1 MFGTVVW
8 TLTLFKLFYI
18 FYGAMHIGFAE
29 ILCLNANDVML
40 NTKKQQTYWLKN
52 KEVTGMDLKKHF
64 SNCFF
69 W

>member
-1 MFGTVVW
+1 MTRSNENNEQSDTLLIIIIYPMFGTVVW

-40 NTKKQQTYWLKN
+40 NTKKQQTY
-52 KEVTGMDLKKHF
+52 
-64 SNCFF
+64 
-69 W
+69 